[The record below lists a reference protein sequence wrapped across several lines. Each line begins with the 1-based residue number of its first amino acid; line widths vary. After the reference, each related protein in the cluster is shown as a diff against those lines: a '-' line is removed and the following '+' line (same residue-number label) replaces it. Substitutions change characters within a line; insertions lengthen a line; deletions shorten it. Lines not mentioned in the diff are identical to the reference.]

1 MNERSKF
8 WQYSIAIIC
17 VSIGLL
23 EAAPKEVF
31 LRWKSDFDFQAGT
44 SCSNFDNIQLQR
56 FVSAKAHSMPPKE
69 VFLQKK
75 SKLTFELAC
84 HYWFELTTWTLNLFY
99 PQTTR
104 LGELKA
110 HIEYNYVFVE
120 PFRLGWLKQRH
131 PMLTQWCNAAQSW
144 LTQRGAIHNF
154 VDTTSRDEVISA

>member
-1 MNERSKF
+1 MNEPSKF

-31 LRWKSDFDFQAGT
+31 LRWKSDLDFQAGT

-84 HYWFELTTWTLNLFY
+84 HYWSKFTTWTLFIHKQRNLVSKKLTLSIMMFS
-99 PQTTR
+99 
-104 LGELKA
+104 LGLSR
-110 HIEYNYVFVE
+110 I
-120 PFRLGWLKQRH
+120 GWLKQMH